1 MNKKIFAI
9 ILVSIFLLSA
19 ISFVSA
25 ETSDSGNS
33 ASHPISVKIK
43 WNDNANADA
52 RPDSITITLMK
63 NGEIIGT
70 KILNESNSW
79 KTAFN
84 ATEDG
89 NFSIKQV
96 TNLSDYTLSI
106 NDSSNDEIEITST
119 LKGSASGEP
128 QENDS
133 ANSNTLAAIVIE
145 ESVADTNDS
154 SNETNPTNNT
164 TDNNATNNT
173 TDNNATNN
181 NTANNTTDNNATN
194 NTTDNNA
201 TNNSTA
207 NNTTDNNATNNTTIN
222 NDVSKDTPKPVPKKE
237 DNRPTELMKVGIP
250 IIILLIAI
258 FVAVI
263 LKR

>member
-25 ETSDSGNS
+25 EETSDSGNDT
-33 ASHPISVKIK
+33 SHSITVKIN
-43 WNDNANADA
+43 WNDNGKTDA
-52 RPDSITITLMK
+52 RPDSVTITLIK
-63 NGEIIGT
+63 DGEVIGNKT
-70 KILNESNSW
+70 LNESNSW
-79 KTAFN
+79 KTTFN
-84 ATEDG
+84 VTEDG
-89 NFSIKQV
+89 NYSVKQI
-96 TNLSDYTLSI
+96 TNLSNYSVSIDNSSKDEIVITNTL
-106 NDSSNDEIEITST
+106 NDST
-119 LKGSASGEP
+119 SGEP

-133 ANSNTLAAIVIE
+133 SENANKLAAVVIE
-145 ESVADTNDS
+145 ESAASDNNSS

-164 TDNNATNNT
+164 TDNNSTNNITNNT
-173 TDNNATNN
+173 TTNNTTN
-181 NTANNTTDNNATN
+181 NTANNTAN
-194 NTTDNNA
+194 NTSND
-201 TNNSTA
+201 TA
-207 NNTTDNNATNNTTIN
+207 NNTTVN
-222 NDVSKDTPKPVPKKE
+222 KDTPKPVPKKE